1 MTKNISF
8 SGIQPTGNPTIGN
21 YLGAIKQWVAMQD
34 SHEGIYCIVDMHAI
48 TVPHDPA
55 ELLKNT
61 FNILALYLA
70 CGLDPVKSV
79 LFVQSHVPAHAELTW
94 VLNSLAYVGELNRMH
109 QFKEKSKKNKENINL
124 GLVDYPVLMASDI
137 LLYKTNVVPVGQD
150 QKQHVEICR
159 NLAER
164 FNGRYGQTFVV
175 PEPYIT
181 KSGGKIYSLV
191 NPAEKMS
198 KSDANENAYISMFDE
213 PELIIKKIKRA
224 VTDSGSEV
232 AASKDKPGITN
243 LLNIYSLLTAKTVKQ
258 SEAYFAG
265 ANYGKF
271 KTEVAET
278 VAETFKPI
286 QSEFKRLSADKPY
299 LLKVLCGGA
308 DRAAQ
313 IANKTLAEVYG
324 KIGFIQR

>member
-1 MTKNISF
+1 MAENISF

-21 YLGAIKQWVAMQD
+21 YLGAIKQWTAMQD

-94 VLNSLAYVGELNRMH
+94 VLNSLAYMGELNRMH
-109 QFKEKSKKNKENINL
+109 QFKEKSKKNRENINL

-137 LLYKTNVVPVGQD
+137 LLYKANVVPVGQD

-164 FNGRYGQTFVV
+164 FNSRYGQTFVV

-191 NPAEKMS
+191 NPGEKMS

-213 PELIIKKIKRA
+213 PELIVKKIKRA

-243 LLNIYSLLTAKTVKQ
+243 LLNIYSLFTAKTVKQ
-258 SEAYFAG
+258 SEAHFAG

-271 KTEVAET
+271 KAEVAET
-278 VAETFKPI
+278 VAEAFKPI
-286 QSEFKRLSADKPY
+286 QSKFKCLSADKPY
-299 LLKVLCGGA
+299 LLKVIRDGA
-308 DRAAQ
+308 ERASE
-313 IANKTLAEVYG
+313 IANKTLSGVYE
-324 KIGFIQR
+324 KIGFIPR